1 MKRLFILLFFLN
13 IDLAPARIE
22 EKNGLFQYQEVFVK
36 TDDFGSEYL
45 DMLEKS
51 LVPITANS
59 VLRLQV
65 LNDLGYYYH
74 TRNLNKALQLINQG
88 LGEATDLN
96 NTYWQGKL
104 QISQGAIL
112 LRMEELDLAE
122 LILKNAISKIPEA
135 ESWLLYTNLGY
146 VYERRGDLGK
156 AFKYAAQTLKIGETY
171 GDQKAIAMAY
181 SDMSNLFWKQKK
193 FEIGLEYG
201 LKSIELFE
209 ERGINDLDYD
219 FTLHVVG
226 NNLVE
231 LNRLNEAEK
240 YFQKSI
246 QIGERYGFYN
256 NLSDSY
262 IALSELYTQKGGFES
277 AVVSGNEALK
287 YAALLENDFMIIR
300 SYLSLGKASNA
311 AKRFGDAVAFLQ
323 KSLEVATPDFG
334 DKYYLS
340 MVYLELSR
348 ALEGSQQFA
357 KALDATRRYDQLRQ
371 EVFTDKANEQ
381 ITFLQ
386 TQITLSQKDNTIKL
400 QEAKLSRN
408 RILQVFI
415 MTLSGVLVVFLFVLY
430 RIFLRKM
437 KYSQLLEKKNLEKEF
452 LLKEIHHRVKNNLE
466 TISSLL
472 SLQTAK
478 IESREFQLIMEETQN
493 RVHSIGMIHN
503 RLYQGENMKS
513 IEMKDFF
520 ESLGN
525 YIIETFD
532 ASGRILFC
540 SDMEPLELDVDW
552 AIPIG
557 LIVNE
562 LISNSLKYAFPANC
576 AGEIE
581 VRLLEKDNHLHLIV
595 SDNGIGMTENP
606 PILGSGFGSELIRLL
621 TRQLDGKMTQMTQP
635 GTAIIFKFQTS
646 KAA

>member
-22 EKNGLFQYQEVFVK
+22 ENNGLFQYQEVFVK